1 MALRQSQTKPN
12 RGDSEKK
19 NDSKRPLPT
28 GKQMSNEPD
37 FRANKQPKK
46 EEDWQKIQTARKI
59 DGKNNTQPLH
69 HLHTPQSPVPQNQ
82 CVL

>member
-1 MALRQSQTKPN
+1 MTNGLTSKSNKTKS
-12 RGDSEKK
+12 RGQRKK

-46 EEDWQKIQTARKI
+46 EDDWQKIQTAR
-59 DGKNNTQPLH
+59 
-69 HLHTPQSPVPQNQ
+69 
-82 CVL
+82 